1 MNIFNQWL
9 QELSQELKGI
19 SEDDRADILES
30 YKEQI
35 NEMIALEVTEEEIL
49 SKLGSPKK
57 VAQEVKE
64 SLDYVEVPLETK
76 KESVE
81 VTLKSNRDYIRQ
93 IVKVI
98 LLIACL
104 FVTVPFFMTSIRFI
118 MGGLFISSL
127 SIGFTIAS
135 FGLALLF
142 LNLAIASIYIGYIV
156 CKRFNLK

>member
-35 NEMIALEVTEEEIL
+35 NEMMVLELTEEEIL

-57 VAQEVKE
+57 VAQEVRE
-64 SLDYVEVPLETK
+64 SLDYVEIPIEIK
-76 KESVE
+76 DESVK
-81 VTLKSNRDYIRQ
+81 VTLKSNHDYVRQ

-98 LLIACL
+98 LLI
-104 FVTVPFFMTSIRFI
+104 
-118 MGGLFISSL
+118 IS
-127 SIGFTIAS
+127 
-135 FGLALLF
+135 
-142 LNLAIASIYIGYIV
+142 
-156 CKRFNLK
+156 

>member
-35 NEMIALEVTEEEIL
+35 NEMMVLEISEEEIL

-57 VAQEVKE
+57 VAQEVRE
-64 SLDYVEVPLETK
+64 SLDYVEIPIEIK
-76 KESVE
+76 DESVK
-81 VTLKSNRDYIRQ
+81 VTLKSNHDYVRQ
-93 IVKVI
+93 MVKVI
-98 LLIACL
+98 LLIISL
-104 FVTVPFFMTSIRFI
+104 FVAVSSLMISIRLI
-118 MGGLFISSL
+118 MGGFFISSL
-127 SIGFTIAS
+127 SIGFTIVA

-142 LNLAIASIYIGYIV
+142 LNFAIASIYVGYLV
-156 CKRFNLK
+156 YKRLN

>member
-9 QELSQELKGI
+9 QELCQELEGI
-19 SEDDRADILES
+19 SEDDRADILAS

-35 NEMIALEVTEEEIL
+35 NEMMALEVTEEEIL

-57 VAQEVKE
+57 VAQEVRE

-76 KESVE
+76 KESVK
-81 VTLKSNRDYIRQ
+81 VILKSNHDYIRQ

-98 LLIACL
+98 LFVACL
-104 FVTVPFFMTSIRFI
+104 IVTVSFFMTSIRFI
-118 MGGLFISSL
+118 IVGLLLLSL

-142 LNLAIASIYIGYIV
+142 LNLAIASIYVGYLV
-156 CKRFNLK
+156 NKRFN

>member
-9 QELSQELKGI
+9 QELCQELEGI
-19 SEDDRADILES
+19 SEDDRADILAS

-35 NEMIALEVTEEEIL
+35 NEMMALEVTEEEIL

-57 VAQEVKE
+57 VAQEVRQ

-76 KESVE
+76 KESVK
-81 VTLKSNRDYIRQ
+81 VILKSNHDYIRQ

-98 LLIACL
+98 LFVACL
-104 FVTVPFFMTSIRFI
+104 IVTVSFFMTSIRFI
-118 MGGLFISSL
+118 IGGLLLLSL

-142 LNLAIASIYIGYIV
+142 LNLAIASIYVGYLV
-156 CKRFNLK
+156 NKRFN